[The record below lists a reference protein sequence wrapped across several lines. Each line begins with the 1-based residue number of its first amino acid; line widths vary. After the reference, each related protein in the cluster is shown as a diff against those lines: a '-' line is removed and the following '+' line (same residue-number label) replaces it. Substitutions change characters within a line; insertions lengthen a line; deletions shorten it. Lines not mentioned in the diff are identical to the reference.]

1 MSDWKERFTT
11 LGFLPSGMGGMRGRF
26 EDIDIVAVEHPF
38 NLKTAVD
45 LVPERRNGYHCST

>member
-1 MSDWKERFTT
+1 MSEGKVVEYDMDGKVVW
-11 LGFLPSGMGGMRGRF
+11 S
-26 EDIDIVAVEHPF
+26 VAAKSAWQAIRL